1 VHKFFLLIIKKYFYV
16 KKQVEKIYIFKFFIN
31 KKISDPLAKLA
42 KVHCPKHTSIW
53 KTAALHAWHLL
64 GQENGVRLKG

>member
-1 VHKFFLLIIKKYFYV
+1 LKKSIYLIFFF
-16 KKQVEKIYIFKFFIN
+16 
-31 KKISDPLAKLA
+31 KISDPLAKLA